1 MKMNETILFVD
12 DEPNVRNAM
21 QRLFSDSEINV
32 VLAADG
38 PEALSVLCSQ
48 PVAVMVADH
57 RMPGMSGT
65 ELLERA
71 RDLSPETVRVMLTAH
86 ADLQT
91 ALDAI
96 NQGEVFRFVLKPW
109 ENEHLQAV
117 VEEGLLRY
125 RLILALRDADESTLL
140 SLAQMIELKDAYT
153 RGHCERVADYALRI
167 AAALNLGEDLQ
178 SHIRRGSWLHDCG
191 KVGVPESILNFQGP
205 LNSHDLSVVRNH
217 PRWGAEVARKAR
229 LPREVVNIILFHH
242 ERWDGEGYPHGLQG
256 EQIPLEARIVAIAD
270 VYDALTSDRP
280 YQKAM
285 TPNRAASVMH
295 SLAGSQLDARL
306 TDILLATLERDRQE
320 RRA

>member
-1 MKMNETILFVD
+1 MNETILFVD

-125 RLILALRDADESTLL
+125 RLILALR
-140 SLAQMIELKDAYT
+140 
-153 RGHCERVADYALRI
+153 
-167 AAALNLGEDLQ
+167 
-178 SHIRRGSWLHDCG
+178 
-191 KVGVPESILNFQGP
+191 
-205 LNSHDLSVVRNH
+205 
-217 PRWGAEVARKAR
+217 
-229 LPREVVNIILFHH
+229 
-242 ERWDGEGYPHGLQG
+242 
-256 EQIPLEARIVAIAD
+256 
-270 VYDALTSDRP
+270 
-280 YQKAM
+280 
-285 TPNRAASVMH
+285 
-295 SLAGSQLDARL
+295 
-306 TDILLATLERDRQE
+306 
-320 RRA
+320 